1 MSPNLNKHFLKGN
14 LSMKPF
20 NPADNETAAEIEI
33 RQHKLRS
40 IIDLANQKV
49 DSGQIDEAITLFS
62 EAQHLA
68 LYVRD
73 GLQVRVLNEQA
84 DNELWNNLKRKIES
98 LTLVS

>member
-1 MSPNLNKHFLKGN
+1 
-14 LSMKPF
+14 MKPF
-20 NPADNETAAEIEI
+20 NSTNNEIGEEIEM
-33 RQHKLRS
+33 RQRKLRS
-40 IIDLANQKV
+40 IIDFANQKL

-84 DNELWNNLKRKIES
+84 DNELWNELKRKIES
-98 LTLVS
+98 LTVVS

>member
-1 MSPNLNKHFLKGN
+1 
-14 LSMKPF
+14 MKPF
-20 NPADNETAAEIEI
+20 NPADNEIAEEI
-33 RQHKLRS
+33 KMRQRQLRS
-40 IIDLANQKV
+40 VIDLANQKV

-84 DNELWNNLKRKIES
+84 DNELWNELKRKIES
-98 LTLVS
+98 LTVVS